1 MRILRVWEGF
11 GCFLGW
17 NRGGLCCIESSLYAV
32 RESVRELRSTKKAC
46 LKAKIFWN
54 IATNEKTLPVK
65 QSVGSISVIY
75 LIKLPVPGAVDKPN
89 SLKIVEFPLPQYQ
102 KNGKKYKIKK
112 DNGRSGNGSDGSI
125 FENEELELN
134 KEEKRN
140 QGIETAKRYL
150 EIMRSERIQTRAD
163 LARRLKVSRA
173 RVTQVLRRL
182 QSDSWPPNGGVTALY
197 IMYNMG

>member
-1 MRILRVWEGF
+1 MWRVLFF
-11 GCFLGW
+11 GSENSCESRANRKNAAWKRRFLLSAENDTSRRPVNHPVTFCFV
-17 NRGGLCCIESSLYAV
+17 ISLM
-32 RESVRELRSTKKAC
+32 
-46 LKAKIFWN
+46 
-54 IATNEKTLPVK
+54 
-65 QSVGSISVIY
+65 
-75 LIKLPVPGAVDKPN
+75 KLPVPGAVDKPN

-112 DNGRSGNGSDGSI
+112 DNGRSGDGSDGSI
-125 FENEELELN
+125 FENEELGLN

-182 QSDSWPPNGGVTALY
+182 QSDS
-197 IMYNMG
+197 